1 MIRNKL
7 DFEALCLGIVISS
20 KKGIEGIKLDKVNPP
35 FIVDSKL
42 KLIKKLIEVIK
53 NNVSLKKKSMD
64 SKNYYLKNYSMKNIV
79 DKFIHENQI

>member
-1 MIRNKL
+1 M
-7 DFEALCLGIVISS
+7 
-20 KKGIEGIKLDKVNPP
+20 DKVNPP

-64 SKNYYLKNYSMKNIV
+64 SKKLLFKELFDEKYCR
-79 DKFIHENQI
+79 QIYP